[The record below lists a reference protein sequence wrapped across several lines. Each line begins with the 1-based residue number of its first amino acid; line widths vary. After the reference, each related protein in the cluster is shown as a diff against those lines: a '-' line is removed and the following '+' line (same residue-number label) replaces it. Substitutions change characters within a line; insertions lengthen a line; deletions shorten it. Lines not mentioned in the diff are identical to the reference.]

1 MHAGVG
7 VVQYRE
13 GYTTEIHRGGRGE
26 AFPGVG
32 EHSEAGEQCTGGSPH
47 QSSASLQAAST
58 NTLTAVE
65 CCSPTR
71 WRY

>member
-32 EHSEAGEQCTGGSPH
+32 EHSEAGEQCTGGF
-47 QSSASLQAAST
+47 SSSIISITAGSQHKHTYSSGMLQP
-58 NTLTAVE
+58 N
-65 CCSPTR
+65 
-71 WRY
+71 